1 MRSGEKMNEVQFLIP
16 NSHTEGYPRQTG
28 PQSLERVLQFRP
40 LFREVRT
47 QHVLQ
52 FCPLFREA
60 RPQHVLQFC
69 PLFREARTQHARST
83 VLPPLQRSKNAAR
96 STVLPPLQ
104 RSKNA
109 AVRGPREQHG
119 GSPETTTLI
128 HTIGLTIKF

>member
-60 RPQHVLQFC
+60 RTQHVLQFC
-69 PLFREARTQHARST
+69 PLFREAKTQRYVA
-83 VLPPLQRSKNAAR
+83 P
-96 STVLPPLQ
+96 
-104 RSKNA
+104 
-109 AVRGPREQHG
+109 
-119 GSPETTTLI
+119 GSNMGDLLRQQPSYTPSD
-128 HTIGLTIKF
+128 

>member
-1 MRSGEKMNEVQFLIP
+1 MRSGEKMNEVQLLIP

-60 RPQHVLQFC
+60 RTQQWPHGATLQ
-69 PLFREARTQHARST
+69 
-83 VLPPLQRSKNAAR
+83 
-96 STVLPPLQ
+96 
-104 RSKNA
+104 
-109 AVRGPREQHG
+109 EQLWG
-119 GSPETTTLI
+119 KMEGLLKTTTFI
-128 HTIGLTIKF
+128 QTTGLTI